1 MSVSERILKR
11 RELLGLS
18 QTELAKR
25 AGLQPPAISQ
35 YESGVRNPSYEAIVK
50 LSNALN
56 VTTDYLVSGKEL
68 STDVIHDD
76 TIKFLLKITQGLS
89 VQDKDKLLEFAVFL
103 SSDYHRNVPMPM
115 ELDSAEL
122 VLRNH
127 SNDILPIDVRQIAGK
142 LNILIYEDELDNEDE
157 GILFNGPQ
165 KIIVLNS
172 TKKHSQ
178 RKKFTTALL
187 IGHAVIPWHLKQTYV
202 RKASSSTLL
211 TEDIQEMEANDFAA
225 KLIMPQVHLHKD
237 FVNTRASMESLKQ
250 LALEKYDV
258 SVFVLLN
265 RLVEYAK
272 DKFAVIQSEKW
283 KILKT
288 YPGNRPL
295 NSTIDPASVT
305 ATFFDNP
312 SSIEEIRQGEVP
324 AKYWFLD
331 AQADEVI
338 YEECI
343 YNPEYGKVL
352 TLLNRIPLPE

>member
-1 MSVSERILKR
+1 VSVSERILKR
-11 RELLGLS
+11 REQLGLT

-56 VTTDYLVSGKEL
+56 VTTDYLISGKEL
-68 STDVIHDD
+68 STDVIHDH

-89 VQDKDKLLEFAVFL
+89 VQNKDKLLEYAVFL
-103 SSDYHRNVPMPM
+103 SADYHRNVPIPI
-115 ELDSAEL
+115 ESDFAEWIL
-122 VLRNH
+122 SNH
-127 SNDILPIDVRQIAGK
+127 CNDILPINVHQIVGK

-172 TKKHSQ
+172 RIIKNSQ
-178 RKKFTTALL
+178 RKKFTIALL

-202 RKASSSTLL
+202 RKGSSSTLL
-211 TEDIQEMEANDFAA
+211 TEDIQEMEAQDFAA

-237 FVNTRASMESLKQ
+237 FVKTSASIESLKQ

-258 SVFVLLN
+258 SLFSLVN

-272 DKFAVIQSEKW
+272 GKYTVIQSEKW

-288 YPGNRPL
+288 YSGNRPV

-312 SSIEEIRQGEVP
+312 SSIEEIRQGEVL

-331 AQADEVI
+331 AQADEIVH
-338 YEECI
+338 EECI

-352 TLLNRIPLPE
+352 TLLIKN